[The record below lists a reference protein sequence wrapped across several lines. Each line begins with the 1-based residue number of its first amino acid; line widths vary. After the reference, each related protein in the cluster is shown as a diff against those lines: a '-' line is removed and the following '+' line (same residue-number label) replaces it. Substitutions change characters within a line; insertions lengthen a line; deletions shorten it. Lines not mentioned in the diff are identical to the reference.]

1 MKKLNK
7 PVFLKW
13 TVGGSCVSGIVD
25 RLSPLFRNEVFSPFI
40 TVKEQLSQEAR
51 RYISVIYRGV
61 IHEKT
66 K

>member
-13 TVGGSCVSGIVD
+13 TVEGSCVSGIVD
-25 RLSPLFRNEVFSPFI
+25 RLNPLFRNDVFSPFL
-40 TVKEQLSQEAR
+40 VGKVELSQRAR
-51 RYISVIYRGV
+51 RYRIAVYEGSM
-61 IHEKT
+61 HEKI